1 MSGHTPVG
9 IGRRRFLSQSIAA
22 TLAAGAADF
31 GAIASALHLADDK
44 PKVHN
49 MLLVGEQSAFLSHLP
64 MFDGTN
70 EAGSEFT
77 SPHRFQVILQASF
90 RRGTEVLDQ
99 LYLKDRQAHPKT
111 SLYTVGPTERFVLT
125 RLFPSDG
132 RAAALDTFRATVFR
146 GHLEHDAPAIP
157 GLEDVQVKVARVAH
171 ARMFVPAKPRPTQ
184 LEYILFGIPRELFVA
199 HAIFGPPDFD
209 HVLGISLESVQP
221 SEAHLGGDVRVV
233 FPDRKNVAADRIRST
248 QRLAGRLRRAGAAE
262 MDVRV
267 SAGREFYFEEGELL
281 VPATFDPTPE
291 EKKPL

>member
-1 MSGHTPVG
+1 
-9 IGRRRFLSQSIAA
+9 
-22 TLAAGAADF
+22 
-31 GAIASALHLADDK
+31 
-44 PKVHN
+44 

-64 MFDGTN
+64 KFDGTN

-90 RRGTEVLDQ
+90 SRGTEVL
-99 LYLKDRQAHPKT
+99 
-111 SLYTVGPTERFVLT
+111 
-125 RLFPSDG
+125 
-132 RAAALDTFRATVFR
+132 
-146 GHLEHDAPAIP
+146 HL
-157 GLEDVQVKVARVAH
+157 
-171 ARMFVPAKPRPTQ
+171 
-184 LEYILFGIPRELFVA
+184 
-199 HAIFGPPDFD
+199 
-209 HVLGISLESVQP
+209 S
-221 SEAHLGGDVRVV
+221 GDVHVV